1 MLRNLQPGKQAIF
14 PALKPRHEMIRET
27 MKTMWSFWRKLDR
40 QEDHTG
46 TELHCIIYKE
56 HFPGPCH
63 LLFCLSFSGAETPQG
78 LTFGRTRDVEKRLQ
92 SVLADI
98 VDSRAIWLRGPRI
111 LLPEMTRLL
120 CLQPKDTKHEMQRTV
135 LFELSVFGQ
144 GRTKRRTAH
153 DIKHENQQI
162 FYKIPIKL
170 SSLAL
175 SQSIN

>member
-78 LTFGRTRDVEKRLQ
+78 LTFGRTRDVEKPLQ
-92 SVLADI
+92 SVSADI
-98 VDSRAIWLRGPRI
+98 VDSRAIWLPDRGYCCRKW
-111 LLPEMTRLL
+111 LVYFAFN
-120 CLQPKDTKHEMQRTV
+120 QRTQNMKCREQFC
-135 LFELSVFGQ
+135 LNCL
-144 GRTKRRTAH
+144 
-153 DIKHENQQI
+153 
-162 FYKIPIKL
+162 
-170 SSLAL
+170 SLAKDE
-175 SQSIN
+175 QREEQHMT